1 MATKERKPI
10 DPKDKR
16 ARHRTRRRVM
26 VRYGVERPE
35 KTAFT
40 QNLSEGG
47 LYLKTNSVFAPGTV
61 LQLELEF
68 PDRKFSLW
76 ARVVWAKQVPPQLA
90 HVLDCGMGLSLI
102 EPPPEWAA
110 FYAEWRSDR
119 T

>member
-1 MATKERKPI
+1 MVTKDTKPK
-10 DPKDKR
+10 DTKDKR
-16 ARHRTRRRVM
+16 GRHRTRRRVL
-26 VRYGVERPE
+26 VRYGVDRPE

-61 LQLELEF
+61 LQLAVEF
-68 PDRKFSLW
+68 PDRTFSLW
-76 ARVVWAKQVPPQLA
+76 ARVAWAKQVPPQLA
-90 HVLDCGMGLSLI
+90 HVLPCGMGLSLI